1 MVFLRIEKCK
11 FSIFWNRYDACP
23 IASLRSKI
31 NYSKNGFK
39 KDNLIWLMHFCQNND
54 DCSVYLTWKGTSSFF
69 LALFISGSDTKKCKF
84 ILHKWWSLFF
94 FLLSCEFYMSYCQ
107 FLLLI
112 EWLRLWERMRNI
124 RMKLPWQSY
133 LNKKIFVQTH

>member
-31 NYSKNGFK
+31 NYSQNGFK
-39 KDNLIWLMHFCQNND
+39 KDNLIWLMHFRQNND
-54 DCSVYLTWKGTSSFF
+54 DCSVFFNLKRNIIFLSLSFYF
-69 LALFISGSDTKKCKF
+69 SWRHKKCKF
-84 ILHKWWSLFF
+84 ILHKWWCFFSLWILYE
-94 FLLSCEFYMSYCQ
+94 LLPI
-107 FLLLI
+107 LLLI

>member
-31 NYSKNGFK
+31 NYSQNGFQ
-39 KDNLIWLMHFCQNND
+39 KDNLIWLMHFRQNND
-54 DCSVYLTWKGTSSFF
+54 DCSVYLTWKGTLSFF
-69 LALFISGSDTKKCKF
+69 LSLFISRGDTKKCKF
-84 ILHKWWSLFF
+84 ILHKWWCFFSLLWILYE
-94 FLLSCEFYMSYCQ
+94 LLPI
-107 FLLLI
+107 LLLI

>member
-69 LALFISGSDTKKCKF
+69 LSLFISRGDTKKCKF
-84 ILHKWWSLFF
+84 ILHKWWCFF
-94 FLLSCEFYMSYCQ
+94 FSLVNSIWVIANFITNWMIALVRTDAKHSHEITMT
-107 FLLLI
+107 
-112 EWLRLWERMRNI
+112 
-124 RMKLPWQSY
+124 KLF
-133 LNKKIFVQTH
+133 K